1 MNTKDRKRGKLQAP
15 ADSANT
21 AISSSDE
28 VKQLKDQL
36 YEMQMEID
44 LLKATIDV
52 LKKDPG
58 VNLERLKNSEKTVVI
73 DAVRAK
79 YALSD
84 LLQQMSLP
92 RSSYYLCRAIQR
104 KRDKY
109 QGTKEQI
116 RDIFTENRVDPEN
129 AGRRAQTFHVK
140 ERMFSGQL
148 CLRGIFQACKAPPYD
163 SNGALACIFSII
175 LHKNSCL

>member
-1 MNTKDRKRGKLQAP
+1 MAQTVSEEMLGLMNTKDRKHGKLQAP
-15 ADSANT
+15 TDSANT

-52 LKKDPG
+52 LKKGPG

-84 LLQQMSLP
+84 LLQRCRFRGAVTIFVGQRNEKEINIRTPKSKSGIYSP
-92 RSSYYLCRAIQR
+92 KIEEYTAIEGSSRQWRGSALAFRRKSSGDLAPIRAILSAI
-104 KRDKY
+104 
-109 QGTKEQI
+109 QI
-116 RDIFTENRVDPEN
+116 K
-129 AGRRAQTFHVK
+129 Q
-140 ERMFSGQL
+140 
-148 CLRGIFQACKAPPYD
+148 
-163 SNGALACIFSII
+163 
-175 LHKNSCL
+175 

>member
-1 MNTKDRKRGKLQAP
+1 
-15 ADSANT
+15 
-21 AISSSDE
+21 
-28 VKQLKDQL
+28 
-36 YEMQMEID
+36 MEID

-92 RSSYYLCRAIQR
+92 QSSYYLCRAIQR
-104 KRDKY
+104 KKINIRAPKSKSGIYSPRTEKY
-109 QGTKEQI
+109 TAIEGL
-116 RDIFTENRVDPEN
+116 NR
-129 AGRRAQTFHVK
+129 K
-140 ERMFSGQL
+140 W
-148 CLRGIFQACKAPPYD
+148 RG
-163 SNGALACIFSII
+163 SALAFRRKSSGD
-175 LHKNSCL
+175 L

>member
-1 MNTKDRKRGKLQAP
+1 MNTKDRKRGKLQPP
-15 ADSANT
+15 ADSANA

-28 VKQLKDQL
+28 VKRLKDQL

-109 QGTKEQI
+109 QGIKEQI
-116 RDIFTENRVDPEN
+116 RDYSPRTEKYTAIEGSNR
-129 AGRRAQTFHVK
+129 QW
-140 ERMFSGQL
+140 
-148 CLRGIFQACKAPPYD
+148 RG
-163 SNGALACIFSII
+163 SALAFQRKS
-175 LHKNSCL
+175 SGD

>member
-1 MNTKDRKRGKLQAP
+1 MNTKDRKRGKLQP
-15 ADSANT
+15 SADSANT

-58 VNLERLKNSEKTVVI
+58 VNLERLKSSEKTVVI

-84 LLQQMSLP
+84 
-92 RSSYYLCRAIQR
+92 
-104 KRDKY
+104 
-109 QGTKEQI
+109 
-116 RDIFTENRVDPEN
+116 
-129 AGRRAQTFHVK
+129 
-140 ERMFSGQL
+140 
-148 CLRGIFQACKAPPYD
+148 
-163 SNGALACIFSII
+163 
-175 LHKNSCL
+175 

>member
-1 MNTKDRKRGKLQAP
+1 MLGLMNTKDRKRGKLQPP
-15 ADSANT
+15 ADSSNA

-28 VKQLKDQL
+28 VKQVKDQL

-52 LKKDPG
+52 LKKDPD

-84 LLQQMSLP
+84 LLQQLSRP

-104 KRDKY
+104 KKINIRTPRSKSGIYSPRTEKY
-109 QGTKEQI
+109 TAIEGL
-116 RDIFTENRVDPEN
+116 NRKWRGS
-129 AGRRAQTFHVK
+129 AFAFRRK
-140 ERMFSGQL
+140 SSGDL
-148 CLRGIFQACKAPPYD
+148 
-163 SNGALACIFSII
+163 
-175 LHKNSCL
+175 

>member
-1 MNTKDRKRGKLQAP
+1 M
-15 ADSANT
+15 
-21 AISSSDE
+21 
-28 VKQLKDQL
+28 KQLKDQL

-84 LLQQMSLP
+84 LLQQMSLS

-116 RDIFTENRVDPEN
+116 RDIFIENREIY
-129 AGRRAQTFHVK
+129 GYRRIKSAMERLGTRVSEKVIRRLMKEMRLTVK
-140 ERMFSGQL
+140 Q
-148 CLRGIFQACKAPPYD
+148 P
-163 SNGALACIFSII
+163 
-175 LHKNSCL
+175 